1 MSSFLFVTSDQSGGP
16 QGPPEIPGAAATAAV
31 AATATATATTT
42 AAATAATAAAAAAAA
57 AATAATAA
65 SAAAPSAAAPSAAT
79 AASSAATAAPS
90 AATAAAPAA
99 AATAAAANDLKA
111 SFSRGLHSDVY
122 PSMWGPLGGFVWSS
136 GVSAANT
143 NNINPNIS
151 SAALRCLLSS
161 KWREG
166 DTIEFAAAAAEN
178 LRRVR
183 PH

>member
-16 QGPPEIPGAAATAAV
+16 QGPPDIPGAAATAAI
-31 AATATATATTT
+31 AATATATATATAAATT
-42 AAATAATAAAAAAAA
+42 AAAAELSSSLSSSS
-57 AATAATAA
+57 A

-122 PSMWGPLGGFVWSS
+122 PSMLGPLRGFVWSS